1 MVKIDRVI
9 LFILTIAYFAI
20 SLSIL
25 ITSEL
30 LNNNI
35 KDIKNVNIEIWIEN
49 CSLSPDYNQ
58 STGQYDYN
66 ISLTNT
72 TNEIENITGI
82 FRESYYYTTV
92 SWGSINTSIYRY
104 LNGTNGTL
112 LIDEN
117 AEIELEFG
125 KTLVYLSSVFF
136 TILIIPSVLLGIVL
150 CSNKNAIPTISHV

>member
-58 STGQYDYN
+58 SMGQYDYN

-82 FRESYYYTTV
+82 FRESYYYP
-92 SWGSINTSIYRY
+92 
-104 LNGTNGTL
+104 LN
-112 LIDEN
+112 
-117 AEIELEFG
+117 AQ
-125 KTLVYLSSVFF
+125 
-136 TILIIPSVLLGIVL
+136 
-150 CSNKNAIPTISHV
+150 